1 MFHRFLLQ
9 NFMMFLLILSLQVK
23 NKVRSEI
30 PDLVLAQCGYWLPAN
45 AVNFMLLG
53 KHDMKQLEAS

>member
-1 MFHRFLLQ
+1 MFHCFLLQ
-9 NFMMFLLILSLQVK
+9 NFMMFFLILSLQVK

-53 KHDMKQLEAS
+53 HDMKQIEASS